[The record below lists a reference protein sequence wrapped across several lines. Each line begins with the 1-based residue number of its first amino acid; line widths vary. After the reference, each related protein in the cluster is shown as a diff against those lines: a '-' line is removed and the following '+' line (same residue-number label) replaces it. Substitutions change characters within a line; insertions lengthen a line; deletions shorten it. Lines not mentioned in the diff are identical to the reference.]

1 MIQPV
6 SDSRAAK
13 NLTILLNDS
22 AMVRTSQG
30 NPAFFHHDGR
40 TPVGTMTRCEEIN
53 PSESMGISMV
63 SHIRFEFL
71 EPNNG

>member
-1 MIQPV
+1 
-6 SDSRAAK
+6 
-13 NLTILLNDS
+13 
-22 AMVRTSQG
+22 MVRTSQG